1 MTISVDKI
9 GLRKARRSPGAGASL
24 AVAMAGACLWMA
36 AVSDVR
42 ADAVEDFYKGKQ
54 LTFIVST
61 EPGTPYDGYART
73 LATYLPEHLPGKPGT
88 VVQNMPGASGLKAAN
103 FMASV
108 APRDGTHIAA
118 THSVIPTAPLLSPG
132 AAQFDSRTLGWI
144 GSLTKEIYTGY
155 VRSDAPIKSFEE
167 GKTIQAIIGGQ
178 SVGSAGTDLVIL
190 SNELFGTKFKI
201 ITGYKSSTDVKLAM
215 EKGEVHGTFGNSYTS
230 LTTEQPD
237 WLRDKF
243 VRIIIQHG
251 LAKHRELPDVPQFIE
266 QAKTPAD
273 RQLLELVLA
282 RQETGKPYFTTPDV
296 PKERLQALRDAFDAT
311 LKDPKFHA
319 ALAKIRLPTDSPMGG
334 AEVAELA
341 GRLAGTSPDVVQR
354 MEGILNKFREGR

>member
-1 MTISVDKI
+1 MQVVETSSEGLMREFTIRIPAGDIETKLTNRLQELSGKI
-9 GLRKARRSPGAGASL
+9 QKPGFRPGKVPMPLLRKQYGPSL
-24 AVAMAGACLWMA
+24 MGEILEQAVA
-36 AVSDVR
+36 
-42 ADAVEDFYKGKQ
+42 
-54 LTFIVST
+54 
-61 EPGTPYDGYART
+61 
-73 LATYLPEHLPGKPGT
+73 
-88 VVQNMPGASGLKAAN
+88 
-103 FMASV
+103 
-108 APRDGTHIAA
+108 DGTRQA
-118 THSVIPTAPLLSPG
+118 
-132 AAQFDSRTLGWI
+132 
-144 GSLTKEIYTGY
+144 LTEKGY
-155 VRSDAPIKSFEE
+155 RPAVQPKIEIKSFEE